1 MNKVAFINK
10 YSGGFYGDQSSLE
23 KKLADIAELIYNNRN
38 ANAVTVTADTTL
50 TEDDS
55 GKTYN
60 LGTDG
65 KAFTLPKITADNIG
79 MKFRFRN
86 IGADGAVGLTISPN
100 AVDGINGS
108 IPNSAGDSVASGA
121 VGKDLVNTKT
131 TANKGDWV
139 EIEAVAATAWYINGG
154 VGIWASES

>member
-1 MNKVAFINK
+1 MNKVAFINQ

-23 KKLADIAELIYNNRN
+23 KKLANIVELIYNNRN

-60 LGTDG
+60 IATDG
-65 KAFTLPKITADNIG
+65 KTFTLPKITADNIG

-86 IGADGAVGLTISPN
+86 IGADGTVGLTISPD
-100 AVDGINGS
+100 AADGINGS
-108 IPNSAGDSVASGA
+108 IPNSAADSVASGE
-121 VGKDLVNTKT
+121 VGKDLVNTKS
-131 TANKGDWV
+131 TANKGDCV
-139 EIEAVAATAWYINGG
+139 EIEAVALTAWYTNSG
-154 VGIWASES
+154 VGIWASQS